1 MFVSSV
7 EAFIQGIAGAIFGGS
22 LGRTKY
28 SSIWIVSFILG
39 FLVSSLS
46 VIYGLVTAPPLSGT
60 AVNWGGLAVIWSGAG
75 CFLSMLFGVGGTFLA
90 FINRRPMQ
98 RDLSKIESM
107 QFCAPDKATPLS
119 MPDDT
124 ANSPPAVMTFASC
137 QVDGAEKTTHIVE
150 DIRPHVVTVQTPGRH

>member
-1 MFVSSV
+1 MFFTSV
-7 EAFIQGIAGAIFGGS
+7 EALIQGIAGAIFGGS

-39 FLVSSLS
+39 FLVSGLS
-46 VIYGLVTAPPLSGT
+46 VMYGLVTAPSLSGT

-75 CFLSMLFGVGGTFLA
+75 CFLSILFGVGGTFIA

-98 RDLSKIESM
+98 RDVSKIESM
-107 QFCAPDKATPLS
+107 QLYAPDKATLLS

-124 ANSPPAVMTFASC
+124 ANSQSAVMTLSSC
-137 QVDGAEKTTHIVE
+137 QVDGGEKTTHIVE